1 MYSSMRVFSPPLL
14 RDTSDI
20 GQLPPGS
27 YPALKDRASI
37 QPFAPAHPPQM
48 VSTLDMVV
56 VIPTYNGAQRLPEV
70 LDALAQQGGVASLQW
85 AVWVVD
91 NNSTDHTAAVVRQYQ
106 QQWGDGLPLEYHQ
119 ELRQGAGFARQ
130 YAIETAPAT
139 WVAFLDDDNIPDAG
153 WLQAAWQFIQ
163 THPGIGAVSSRIRGD
178 FEAALPPGF
187 EQITPYLAITER
199 GNQPLRYSP
208 RSRLVP
214 PSAGLVVNREIWRQ
228 NVPNHCILNGRK
240 PGSMLTGEDTEALCH
255 ILVAGWPIWYV
266 PTMTLQHKIPARRL
280 ERSYLIPFFRGIG
293 LSRYVTR
300 TVGMAPFT
308 KPFWVLAYGL
318 SDAAKII
325 CHWLKWGR
333 AVRNNLI
340 AACMMEL
347 FISSLRSP
355 FYLWRHGY
363 LAALDTPQRQ
373 D

>member
-1 MYSSMRVFSPPLL
+1 
-14 RDTSDI
+14 
-20 GQLPPGS
+20 
-27 YPALKDRASI
+27 
-37 QPFAPAHPPQM
+37 M
-48 VSTLDMVV
+48 VSTLDLVV
-56 VIPTYNGAQRLPEV
+56 VIPTYNGAKRLPEV
-70 LDALAQQGGVASLQW
+70 LDALAQQMNVASLQW

-91 NNSTDHTAAVVRQYQ
+91 NNSRDNTAAVVRRYQ
-106 QQWGDGLPLEYHQ
+106 QQWGNALPLEYHQ

-130 YAIETAPAT
+130 YAIEAASAT
-139 WVAFLDDDNIPDAG
+139 WVAFLDDDNIPDPG

-163 THPGIGAVSSRIRGD
+163 THPGVGAVSSRIRGD

-214 PSAGLVVNREIWRQ
+214 PSAGLVVNRDVWRQ
-228 NVPNHCILNGRK
+228 SVPDHCILNGRK

-300 TVGMAPFT
+300 TVGMAPFI

-318 SDAAKII
+318 SDSAKII
-325 CHWLKWGR
+325 CHLLKWGR
-333 AVRNNLI
+333 AVRKNLI

-363 LAALDTPQRQ
+363 LTASDTPQRQ
-373 D
+373 T